1 MPQDAEAEAS
11 DNCVLYW
18 LSTRLDIQTVNLATA
33 SLPTHTCFTILLL
46 FDCKIF
52 SVISGGFVQV
62 RCIASQ
68 MVRDE
73 VVRIKEDGV
82 AVMVNKCTWLL
93 LEKIITRYNSR
104 LMSLSK
110 TKATRRS
117 PCYGEERLFLAFLG
131 CWLGR
136 LFRRSLLLVGTL
148 VELGCNHDD
157 SGVLHAILVCPLLWL
172 EETLDGEQ
180 RALGELVE

>member
-1 MPQDAEAEAS
+1 MAVLSRS
-11 DNCVLYW
+11 DLGILSFLANSDLVAISRECLYAN
-18 LSTRLDIQTVNLATA
+18 NLGDA
-33 SLPTHTCFTILLL
+33 SL
-46 FDCKIF
+46 
-52 SVISGGFVQV
+52 
-62 RCIASQ
+62 
-68 MVRDE
+68 MERDE
-73 VVRIKEDGV
+73 VVRIKEDGI
-82 AVMVNKCTWLL
+82 ADITNNRTRLL

-148 VELGCNHDD
+148 IELGCNHDD

-180 RALGELVE
+180 RAFCELVE

>member
-1 MPQDAEAEAS
+1 MAVLSRS
-11 DNCVLYW
+11 DLGILSFLANSDFVAISREYLYANH
-18 LSTRLDIQTVNLATA
+18 LGDV
-33 SLPTHTCFTILLL
+33 
-46 FDCKIF
+46 
-52 SVISGGFVQV
+52 
-62 RCIASQ
+62 SQ

-131 CWLGR
+131 C
-136 LFRRSLLLVGTL
+136 
-148 VELGCNHDD
+148 NHDD

>member
-1 MPQDAEAEAS
+1 MAVLSRSDLGILSFLANSNLVAISQECLYANHLGDA
-11 DNCVLYW
+11 L
-18 LSTRLDIQTVNLATA
+18 
-33 SLPTHTCFTILLL
+33 
-46 FDCKIF
+46 
-52 SVISGGFVQV
+52 
-62 RCIASQ
+62 Q
-68 MVRDE
+68 MERDK
-73 VVRIKEDGV
+73 VVRIKEDSI
-82 AVMVNKCTWLL
+82 ADTANDRTWLL

-117 PCYGEERLFLAFLG
+117 PCYGEERLFLALLG

-157 SGVLHAILVCPLLWL
+157 SGVLHAILVCPFLWL
-172 EETLDGEQ
+172 EEALDGEQ